1 MAADKKISELPVI
14 TAVSAND
21 VSVLVHNGTNY
32 QYNFT
37 SLLEFINSGINSG
50 VAISFGAV
58 MPANNSGKNGD
69 LFINTSTGS
78 FAQKTA
84 GTWVVKYTLP
94 SPGDQKDG
102 TVLYGSGI
110 PGTAIG
116 SNNDTYINIDTGTFY
131 KRTNNV
137 WLQVFS
143 MQTGPQGPKGDK
155 GDTGLPGA
163 NGKTIL
169 SGASNPSNSTTG
181 TDGDFY
187 LNTTSLQL
195 FGPKSSGVW
204 GSGTAIVGIQ
214 GEQGEPGLQGSAGP
228 SGATGP
234 KGDTGSQGLTGAQG
248 APGPAGA
255 KGEGVATGGQAGQV
269 LAKATNADFDTEW
282 VDAGGGGGNSLPSFP
297 SVANLAHDFNFGNI
311 ASMVVDSSGKI
322 SQITDAVG
330 GVVSSQATD
339 NNKPVLQSFGGG
351 ANKPFAV
358 FNGAQYLVGP
368 VLSGV
373 QECTIIIIQKNGGFD
388 PTTYPGNGI
397 QGSFQNGKSDDGYGI
412 VSFTASG
419 RNWFARAIGCYV
431 PNNAEMPTDIPAVAS
446 TNWNAFT
453 LGVNKSASQ
462 TFKFYDVLSS
472 YHQLAGGGWG
482 ADPTTQHSIG
492 SGFGTKFVGG
502 IQRIL
507 FFNRELLQTEI
518 KQINDYLIAYYQL
531 EKPNHLVFIGDS
543 ITWPGAFASG
553 NYPEY
558 IFNSL
563 RINKFLTFSN
573 KALPG
578 EQSTGI
584 LARLTTDVLN
594 HYNSGVKNIFYL
606 QIGHNDLN
614 NMLFERIVSIC
625 KQCQEVGYKVIIAT
639 VLPTSAMTTETMDS
653 LVNTKIRNT
662 WAQFSDALCDIAS
675 LPNARDPNNTIYYT
689 DGTHPT
695 ESLAHEIAIAVQPTI
710 ERLLNY

>member
-169 SGASNPSNSTTG
+169 SGASNPSNSATG

-204 GSGTAIVGIQ
+204 GSGIPIIGIQ

-255 KGEGVATGGQAGQV
+255 KGEGIATGGQTGQV

-282 VDAGGGGGNSLPSFP
+282 VDAGGGGGE
-297 SVANLAHDFNFGNI
+297 
-311 ASMVVDSSGKI
+311 
-322 SQITDAVG
+322 
-330 GVVSSQATD
+330 VSTATEET
-339 NNKPVLQSFGGG
+339 
-351 ANKPFAV
+351 A
-358 FNGAQYLVGP
+358 
-368 VLSGV
+368 
-373 QECTIIIIQKNGGFD
+373 
-388 PTTYPGNGI
+388 
-397 QGSFQNGKSDDGYGI
+397 GI
-412 VSFTASG
+412 VALATLTQALARMEDTKAMTALKTI
-419 RNWFARAIGCYV
+419 ALILDEKKKV
-431 PNNAEMPTDIPAVAS
+431 
-446 TNWNAFT
+446 
-453 LGVNKSASQ
+453 
-462 TFKFYDVLSS
+462 S
-472 YHQLAGGGWG
+472 Y
-482 ADPTTQHSIG
+482 
-492 SGFGTKFVGG
+492 
-502 IQRIL
+502 
-507 FFNRELLQTEI
+507 
-518 KQINDYLIAYYQL
+518 QINPVSLNEVSLLMEYSGQV
-531 EKPNHLVFIGDS
+531 NSVLVSGATSVKLKIGMAGS
-543 ITWPGAFASG
+543 
-553 NYPEY
+553 Y
-558 IFNSL
+558 
-563 RINKFLTFSN
+563 
-573 KALPG
+573 
-578 EQSTGI
+578 
-584 LARLTTDVLN
+584 
-594 HYNSGVKNIFYL
+594 
-606 QIGHNDLN
+606 
-614 NMLFERIVSIC
+614 
-625 KQCQEVGYKVIIAT
+625 
-639 VLPTSAMTTETMDS
+639 TSAIQSYPFYYAAGDRIFITY
-653 LVNTKIRNT
+653 N
-662 WAQFSDALCDIAS
+662 
-675 LPNARDPNNTIYYT
+675 YT
-689 DGTHPT
+689 D
-695 ESLAHEIAIAVQPTI
+695 Q
-710 ERLLNY
+710 LNASCNIKLKCQDN